1 MAMLWGWITDL
12 NNSKIAA
19 VILFM
24 TSFVCMVL
32 YIFVF
37 ASKKKK
43 KSYDDGRYIA
53 VLDETDLT
61 NLDAN
66 KKAFLEA
73 QKKDSQ
79 PNADDKKAL

>member
-1 MAMLWGWITDL
+1 MATLWGWMTDL

-24 TSFVCMVL
+24 TSFICMVL

-53 VLDETDLT
+53 VLDDTDLT
-61 NLDAN
+61 NIDVN
-66 KKAFLEA
+66 KKAFIAA
-73 QKKDSQ
+73 QKKECQSD
-79 PNADDKKAL
+79 ADDK